1 MSIAKDLS
9 EHPDR
14 SLASIY
20 QGNLGALHAAYRF
33 YNNPAVQPAAI
44 LAPHRAATCE
54 RMRHGEESLVLIAQD
69 TCYFNFSSHEAL
81 QGAGPI
87 ERPNDKGI
95 LMHSALAMT
104 PQGVPIG
111 LAAQK
116 IWTRDPAEFGKGRKR
131 TKRPFADKESARWLE
146 IAQEAASG
154 VPDGT
159 RAVIMGDRES
169 DIYDVFAQSQ
179 QAPYELLIRSAQD
192 RRVEHPTATH
202 LWEAVESSPILGT
215 MVIDVPRKEG
225 HPIRQ
230 ATLTLQATTVRLQ
243 IPKGR
248 VKEGLG
254 TPRGK

>member
-1 MSIAKDLS
+1 MNTSTLEDTILPTSNDPWIFRELGQAQFGDARLTQRAMSIAKDLS

-20 QGNLGALHAAYRF
+20 QGNLGALHAAYRL

-44 LAPHRAATCE
+44 LAPHRAATYE
-54 RMRHGEESLVLIAQD
+54 RMRLGEESLVLIAQD

-131 TKRPFADKESARWLE
+131 TKRPFADKESARRLE

-154 VPDGT
+154 ER
-159 RAVIMGDRES
+159 RAGRHARRDYGRS
-169 DIYDVFAQSQ
+169 R
-179 QAPYELLIRSAQD
+179 IRY
-192 RRVEHPTATH
+192 
-202 LWEAVESSPILGT
+202 L
-215 MVIDVPRKEG
+215 
-225 HPIRQ
+225 
-230 ATLTLQATTVRLQ
+230 
-243 IPKGR
+243 
-248 VKEGLG
+248 
-254 TPRGK
+254 